1 MFEKILIPLDS
12 SEHSI
17 RALEIVVQMA
27 LRFNGKITLI
37 HACSIGGFAIST
49 TPVQEF
55 IEATRKAGADI
66 LADGGKKLR
75 RKASTTSHL
84 KPKSKWVEA
93 KT

>member
-66 LADGGKKLR
+66 LADGEKGV
-75 RKASTTSHL
+75 KAESVYNIPL
-84 KPKSKWVEA
+84 KTEIEMGGG
-93 KT
+93 